1 MLQCQSYA
9 LFSFAFVS
17 NGFFKIL
24 SLCILGLFKKSFQ
37 IDIKQESQLNC
48 IIQTD
53 YVSFSVLFEICV

>member
-48 IIQTD
+48 IENKLT
-53 YVSFSVLFEICV
+53 LFLHGNTF